1 MSYINQFIALILVG
15 WIGVFTQI
23 STIHLGH
30 GHDILPAK
38 ASMCTIDCEEQS
50 HHSAGQ
56 ACEWFMAKRLTD
68 NDGINHFNVQASTEF
83 ESIQWTAQYFLPTA
97 SHNYVHWDRGP
108 PVA

>member
-38 ASMCTIDCEEQS
+38 ASICTIDCEEES

-83 ESIQWTAQYFLPTA
+83 ESIQWTAQYFLLTA
-97 SHNYVHWDRGP
+97 SHNYVQWYLGP
-108 PVA
+108 PVP